1 MSVISAVDLHVA
13 YGSTVALA
21 GLSFSARAG
30 ESVAVV
36 GQSGSGK
43 STLLRCLA
51 GLQDPVSGTVHFA
64 GEDLYAMTDRE
75 RSAVRLS
82 QFGFVFQ
89 SAELISE
96 LTLLENIALPV
107 ELNGAK
113 RRQSLSIASEW
124 AERLGI
130 DECMH
135 RRPRHVSGGQR
146 QRAAIARAMATTP
159 KVVFADEPTGA
170 LDSHNRD
177 DVLDLLVGACDA
189 AACLLV
195 LVTHDPVA
203 AARVGRVVHVKDGRE
218 SAAADI
224 SLLSQ

>member
-1 MSVISAVDLHVA
+1 MSVISAVDVHFA
-13 YGSTVALA
+13 YGATVALD
-21 GLSFSARAG
+21 GMTFDGRAG
-30 ESVAVV
+30 EAVAVV
-36 GQSGSGK
+36 GPSGSGK

-51 GLQDPVSGTVHFA
+51 GLQAPRSGRVSFEGQ
-64 GEDLYAMTDRE
+64 DLYALGDKA
-75 RSAVRLS
+75 RSAVRLAH
-82 QFGFVFQ
+82 FGFVFQ

-107 ELNGAK
+107 ELNGMK
-113 RRQSLSIASEW
+113 RRQSLRTATAW

-130 DECMH
+130 DECME

-177 DVLDLLVGACDA
+177 SVLELLVESCETAG
-189 AACLLV
+189 CLLV

-203 AARVGRVVHVKDGRE
+203 ADRASRVVHMVDGRE
-218 SAAADI
+218 AEARD
-224 SLLSQ
+224 LSVVPR

>member
-1 MSVISAVDLHVA
+1 MSMLSASDLHVD
-13 YGSTVALA
+13 YGATAALTGMA
-21 GLSFSARAG
+21 FDGEAG

-36 GQSGSGK
+36 GASGSGK

-51 GLQDPVSGTVHFA
+51 GLQAPDSGTVRFD
-64 GEDLYAMTDRE
+64 GEDLYGLTDKA

-82 QFGFVFQ
+82 RFGFVFQ

-107 ELNGAK
+107 ELNGLT
-113 RRQSLSIASEW
+113 RRRSLGAAAQW
-124 AERLGI
+124 AERLDI
-130 DECMH
+130 AECAR
-135 RRPRHVSGGQR
+135 RRPRDVSGGQR

-159 KVVFADEPTGA
+159 QVVFADEPTGA

-177 DVLDLLVGACDA
+177 AVLELLVGACDSA
-189 AACLLV
+189 GCLLV

-203 AARVGRVVHVKDGRE
+203 AARTSRVVHMMDGRE
-218 SAAADI
+218 SAAHDFSAVFP
-224 SLLSQ
+224 